1 MGFGKGGGEMKFETK
16 AIHVGEEPNL
26 KEGGSGDVVVPIHLS
41 STFARKK
48 VDEPT
53 QGYEYSRTGNPT
65 RKALE
70 NRLASLEEAR
80 FGLAF
85 ASGMAAETTLA
96 LTVLRAGDH
105 VIAFDDLYGGT
116 RRLFD
121 RVLSKNF
128 QVNVSYVD
136 ARDPENIS
144 KALRENTRMI
154 WLETPTNPL
163 MNLCNIRAVSEI
175 SKKTHAVLVLD
186 NTFMTPYFQKPLL
199 LGADV
204 VVHSTT
210 KYLNGHSDSIGGALM
225 LSDENLYLQLKF
237 NQNATGS
244 VLSPFDSFLVLRGI
258 KTLAVRMKEHEKNA
272 LRIADYLEWHPR
284 VKQVN
289 YPGLRSHPQY
299 GLAQKQMFG
308 FGGMLSF
315 EIVGGLKDA
324 EQFLGKL
331 KIFSL
336 AESLGGVESLIEH
349 PARMTH
355 ASVPLE
361 IREKIGIRDSLIRIS
376 VGIENIDDLIE
387 DLDQA
392 FEDSST

>member
-1 MGFGKGGGEMKFETK
+1 MDFWKRRGQMKFETK
-16 AIHVGEEPNL
+16 VIHVGEEPNF
-26 KEGGSGDVVVPIHLS
+26 KEGGSGDVVIPIHLS

-70 NRLASLEEAR
+70 RRLASLEDAR

-96 LTVLRAGDH
+96 LTMLRAGDH

-121 RVLSKNF
+121 RILSKNF
-128 QVNVSYVD
+128 QVEVSYVD
-136 ARDPENIS
+136 ARDPKNIN
-144 KALRENTRMI
+144 KAIRKNTRMI

-163 MNLCNIRAVSEI
+163 MKLCDIRAISEI
-175 SKKTHAVLVLD
+175 SKKANMLLVVD
-186 NTFMTPYFQKPLL
+186 NTFMTPYFQNPLL
-199 LGADV
+199 LGADM

-210 KYLNGHSDSIGGALM
+210 KYLNGHSDSVGGALM
-225 LSDENLYLQLKF
+225 LSDENTYLPLKF
-237 NQNATGS
+237 NQNATGAI
-244 VLSPFDSFLVLRGI
+244 LSPFDSFLVLRGI

-272 LRIADYLEWHPR
+272 QQVADYLQENPK
-284 VKQVN
+284 VKKVN
-289 YPGLRSHPQY
+289 YPGLKSHPQY
-299 GLAQKQMFG
+299 ELAKKQMSG

-315 EIVGGLKDA
+315 EIVGGLKEA
-324 EQFLGKL
+324 EQFLGNL

-355 ASVPLE
+355 ASVPPE
-361 IREKIGIRDSLIRIS
+361 IRKQIGITDSLIRIS
-376 VGIENIDDLIE
+376 VGIENIDDLIK

-392 FEDSST
+392 FKKVD

>member
-1 MGFGKGGGEMKFETK
+1 MDFWKRRGQMKFETK
-16 AIHVGEEPNL
+16 VIHVGEKPNL
-26 KEGGSGDVVVPIHLS
+26 EGGGSGDVVIPIHLS
-41 STFARKK
+41 STFARKR

-70 NRLASLEEAR
+70 SRLASLEDAR

-85 ASGMAAETTLA
+85 SSGMAAETTLA
-96 LTVLRAGDH
+96 LTLLRAGDH

-116 RRLFD
+116 RRLFE
-121 RVLSKNF
+121 RVFSKNF
-128 QVNVSYVD
+128 QVEISYVD
-136 ARDPENIS
+136 ARDPKNVSDAI
-144 KALRENTRMI
+144 RENTRMI

-163 MNLCNIRAVSEI
+163 MKLCDIRAISEI
-175 SKKTHAVLVLD
+175 SKEANILLAVD

-199 LGADV
+199 LGADI

-210 KYLNGHSDSIGGALM
+210 KYLNGHSDSVGGALM
-225 LSDENLYLQLKF
+225 LSDEATYLPLKF
-237 NQNATGS
+237 NQNATGAI
-244 VLSPFDSFLVLRGI
+244 LSPFDSFLVLRGI
-258 KTLAVRMKEHEKNA
+258 KTLAVRMKEHERNA
-272 LRIADYLEWHPR
+272 VRAADYLQGHPK
-284 VKQVN
+284 VKKVN
-289 YPGLRSHPQY
+289 YPGLESHPQY
-299 GLAQKQMFG
+299 ELAKKQMSG

-315 EIVGGLKDA
+315 EIDGGLEEA
-324 EQFLGKL
+324 EQFLENL

-355 ASVPLE
+355 ASVPSE
-361 IREKIGIRDSLIRIS
+361 IRKQIGITDSLIRMS
-376 VGIENIDDLIE
+376 VGIENSDDLIE

-392 FEDSST
+392 FKK

>member
-1 MGFGKGGGEMKFETK
+1 MKFETK
-16 AIHVGEEPNL
+16 VIHVGEEPNF
-26 KEGGSGDVVVPIHLS
+26 KEGGSGDVVIPIHLS

-70 NRLASLEEAR
+70 RRLASLEDAR

-96 LTVLRAGDH
+96 LTMLQAGDH

-121 RVLSKNF
+121 RILSKNF
-128 QVNVSYVD
+128 QVEVSYVD
-136 ARDPENIS
+136 ARDPKNINR
-144 KALRENTRMI
+144 AIRENTRMI

-163 MNLCNIRAVSEI
+163 MKLCDIRAISEI
-175 SKKTHAVLVLD
+175 SKKANILLVVD
-186 NTFMTPYFQKPLL
+186 NTFMTPYFQNPLL

-210 KYLNGHSDSIGGALM
+210 KYLNGHSDSVGGALM
-225 LSDENLYLQLKF
+225 LSDENTYLPLKF
-237 NQNATGS
+237 NQNATGAI
-244 VLSPFDSFLVLRGI
+244 LSPFDSFLVLRGI

-272 LRIADYLEWHPR
+272 QQVADYLQENPK
-284 VKQVN
+284 VKKVN
-289 YPGLRSHPQY
+289 YPGLKSHPQY
-299 GLAQKQMFG
+299 ELAKKQMSG

-315 EIVGGLKDA
+315 EIVGGLKEA
-324 EQFLGKL
+324 EQFLGNL

-355 ASVPLE
+355 ASVPPE
-361 IREKIGIRDSLIRIS
+361 IRKQIGITDSLIRIS
-376 VGIENIDDLIE
+376 VGIENIDDLIK

-392 FEDSST
+392 FKKVD

>member
-1 MGFGKGGGEMKFETK
+1 MDFLKRRGQMKFETK
-16 AIHVGEEPNL
+16 VIHVGEEPNF
-26 KEGGSGDVVVPIHLS
+26 KEGGSGDVVIPIHLS

-70 NRLASLEEAR
+70 RRLASLEDAR

-96 LTVLRAGDH
+96 LTMLRAGDH

-121 RVLSKNF
+121 RILSKNF
-128 QVNVSYVD
+128 QVEVSYVD
-136 ARDPENIS
+136 ARDPQNIS
-144 KALRENTRMI
+144 RAIRENTRMI

-163 MNLCNIRAVSEI
+163 MKLCDIRAISEI
-175 SKKTHAVLVLD
+175 SKKANMLLVVD
-186 NTFMTPYFQKPLL
+186 NTFMTPYFQNPLL

-210 KYLNGHSDSIGGALM
+210 KYLNGHSDSVGGALM
-225 LSDENLYLQLKF
+225 LSDKNTYLLLKF
-237 NQNATGS
+237 NQNATGAI
-244 VLSPFDSFLVLRGI
+244 LSPFDSFLVLRGI
-258 KTLAVRMKEHEKNA
+258 KTLAVRMKEHKKNA
-272 LRIADYLEWHPR
+272 QQVADYLQEHPK
-284 VKQVN
+284 VKKVN
-289 YPGLRSHPQY
+289 YPGLKSHPQY
-299 GLAQKQMFG
+299 ELAKKQMSG

-315 EIVGGLKDA
+315 EIVGGLKEA
-324 EQFLGKL
+324 EQFLGNL

-355 ASVPLE
+355 ASVPPE
-361 IREKIGIRDSLIRIS
+361 IRKQIGITDSLIRIS
-376 VGIENIDDLIE
+376 VGIENIDDLIK

-392 FEDSST
+392 FKKVD

>member
-1 MGFGKGGGEMKFETK
+1 MKFETK
-16 AIHVGEEPNL
+16 VIHVGEEPNF
-26 KEGGSGDVVVPIHLS
+26 KEGGSGDVVIPIHLS

-48 VDEPT
+48 VEEPT

-70 NRLASLEEAR
+70 NRLASLEDAR

-85 ASGMAAETTLA
+85 ASGMAAETTIA
-96 LTVLRAGDH
+96 LTLLRAGEH

-116 RRLFD
+116 RRLFE
-121 RVLSKNF
+121 RIFSKNF
-128 QVNVSYVD
+128 QVQVSYVD
-136 ARDPENIS
+136 ARDPKNIS
-144 KALRENTRMI
+144 RAICENTRMI

-163 MNLCNIRAVSEI
+163 MKLCDIRAISEI
-175 SKKTHAVLVLD
+175 SKKANMLLVVD
-186 NTFMTPYFQKPLL
+186 NTFMTPYFQNPLL

-210 KYLNGHSDSIGGALM
+210 KYLNGHSDSVGGALM
-225 LSDENLYLQLKF
+225 LSDKNTYLLLKF
-237 NQNATGS
+237 NQNATGAI
-244 VLSPFDSFLVLRGI
+244 LSPFDSFLVLRGI

-272 LRIADYLEWHPR
+272 LQVADYLQEHPK
-284 VKQVN
+284 VKKVN
-289 YPGLRSHPQY
+289 YPGLKSHPQY
-299 GLAQKQMFG
+299 ELAKKQMSG

-315 EIVGGLKDA
+315 EIVGGLKEA
-324 EQFLGKL
+324 KQFLGNL

-355 ASVPLE
+355 ASVPPE
-361 IREKIGIRDSLIRIS
+361 IRKQIGITDSLVRIS
-376 VGIENIDDLIE
+376 VGIENIDDLIK

-392 FEDSST
+392 FKKVD

>member
-1 MGFGKGGGEMKFETK
+1 MKFETK
-16 AIHVGEEPNL
+16 VIHVGEEPNF
-26 KEGGSGDVVVPIHLS
+26 KEGGSGDVVIPIHLS

-48 VDEPT
+48 VEEPT

-70 NRLASLEEAR
+70 RRLASLEDAR

-96 LTVLRAGDH
+96 LTMLRARDH

-121 RVLSKNF
+121 RILSKNF
-128 QVNVSYVD
+128 QVEVSYVD
-136 ARDPENIS
+136 ARDPKNINR
-144 KALRENTRMI
+144 AIRENTRMI

-163 MNLCNIRAVSEI
+163 MKLCDIRAIAKI
-175 SKKTHAVLVLD
+175 SKKANILLVVD
-186 NTFMTPYFQKPLL
+186 NTFMTPYFQNPLL
-199 LGADV
+199 LGADM

-210 KYLNGHSDSIGGALM
+210 KYLNGHSDSVGGALM
-225 LSDENLYLQLKF
+225 LSDENTYLPLKF
-237 NQNATGS
+237 NQNATGAI
-244 VLSPFDSFLVLRGI
+244 LSPFDSFLVLRGI

-272 LRIADYLEWHPR
+272 QQVADYLQEHPK
-284 VKQVN
+284 VKKVN
-289 YPGLRSHPQY
+289 YPGLKSHPQY
-299 GLAQKQMFG
+299 ELAKKQMSG

-315 EIVGGLKDA
+315 EIVGGLKEA
-324 EQFLGKL
+324 EQFLGNL

-355 ASVPLE
+355 ASVPPE
-361 IREKIGIRDSLIRIS
+361 IRKQIGITDSLIRIS
-376 VGIENIDDLIE
+376 VGIENIDDLIK

-392 FEDSST
+392 FKKVD

>member
-1 MGFGKGGGEMKFETK
+1 MKFETK
-16 AIHVGEEPNL
+16 VIHVGEEPNF
-26 KEGGSGDVVVPIHLS
+26 KEGGSGDVVIPIHLS

-48 VDEPT
+48 VEEPT

-70 NRLASLEEAR
+70 SRLASLEDAR

-96 LTVLRAGDH
+96 LTMLRAGDH

-121 RVLSKNF
+121 RILSKNF
-128 QVNVSYVD
+128 QVEVSYVD
-136 ARDPENIS
+136 ARDPQNIS
-144 KALRENTRMI
+144 RAIRENTRMI

-163 MNLCNIRAVSEI
+163 MKLCDIRAISEI
-175 SKKTHAVLVLD
+175 SKKANMLLVVD
-186 NTFMTPYFQKPLL
+186 NTFMTPYFQNPLL
-199 LGADV
+199 LGADL

-210 KYLNGHSDSIGGALM
+210 KYLNGHSDSVGGALM
-225 LSDENLYLQLKF
+225 LSDKNTYLLLKF
-237 NQNATGS
+237 NQNATGAI
-244 VLSPFDSFLVLRGI
+244 LSPFDSFLVLRGI
-258 KTLAVRMKEHEKNA
+258 KTLAVRMKEHKKNA
-272 LRIADYLEWHPR
+272 QQVADYLQEHPK
-284 VKQVN
+284 VKKVN
-289 YPGLRSHPQY
+289 YPGLKSHPQY
-299 GLAQKQMFG
+299 ELAKKQMSG

-315 EIVGGLKDA
+315 EIVGGLKEA
-324 EQFLGKL
+324 EQFLGNL

-355 ASVPLE
+355 ASVPPE
-361 IREKIGIRDSLIRIS
+361 IRKQIGITDSLIRIS
-376 VGIENIDDLIE
+376 IGIENIDDLIE

-392 FEDSST
+392 FRKVD

>member
-1 MGFGKGGGEMKFETK
+1 MKFETK
-16 AIHVGEEPNL
+16 VIHVREEPNFE
-26 KEGGSGDVVVPIHLS
+26 EGGSGDVVIPIHLS

-70 NRLASLEEAR
+70 RRLASLEDAR

-96 LTVLRAGDH
+96 LTMLRAGDH

-121 RVLSKNF
+121 RILSKNF
-128 QVNVSYVD
+128 QVEVSYVD
-136 ARDPENIS
+136 ARDPKNIS
-144 KALRENTRMI
+144 RAIRENTRMI

-163 MNLCNIRAVSEI
+163 MKLCDIRAISEI
-175 SKKTHAVLVLD
+175 SKKANMLLVVD
-186 NTFMTPYFQKPLL
+186 NTFMTPYFQNPLL
-199 LGADV
+199 LGADM

-210 KYLNGHSDSIGGALM
+210 KYLNGHSDSVGGALM
-225 LSDENLYLQLKF
+225 LSDENTYLPLKF
-237 NQNATGS
+237 NQNATGAI
-244 VLSPFDSFLVLRGI
+244 LSPFDSFLVLRGI

-272 LRIADYLEWHPR
+272 QQVADYLQENPK
-284 VKQVN
+284 VKKVN
-289 YPGLRSHPQY
+289 YPGLKSHPQY
-299 GLAQKQMFG
+299 ELAKKQMSG

-315 EIVGGLKDA
+315 EIVGGLKEA
-324 EQFLGKL
+324 EQFLGNL

-355 ASVPLE
+355 ASVPPE
-361 IREKIGIRDSLIRIS
+361 IRKQIGITDSLIRIS
-376 VGIENIDDLIE
+376 VGIENIDDLIK

-392 FEDSST
+392 FKKVD